1 MQEVRERRSSQPLL
15 ELNVEFQDPELS
27 TKGPSGNQRCF
38 HTSGFCI
45 LCHIHGQDFAP
56 YPAVRRPAHTRQLPA
71 LSGLY
76 VPGLHTTQQ
85 PAQLRWVMLFLPNP
99 GRQLSMGVTE
109 KLPST

>member
-45 LCHIHGQDFAP
+45 LCHVHGQDFAP

-76 VPGLHTTQQ
+76 VPGLHTTVK
-85 PAQLRWVMLFLPNP
+85 RTECINLPKAEWEPLNSDP
-99 GRQLSMGVTE
+99 TDG
-109 KLPST
+109 